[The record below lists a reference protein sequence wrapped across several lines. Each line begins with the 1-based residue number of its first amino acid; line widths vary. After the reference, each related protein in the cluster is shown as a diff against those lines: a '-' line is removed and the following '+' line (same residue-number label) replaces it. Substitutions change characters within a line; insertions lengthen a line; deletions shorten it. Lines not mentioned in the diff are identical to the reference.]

1 MRMYT
6 GITEG
11 RKRSNQKT
19 RPGMK
24 GTRCDWK
31 WRKIQEEHER
41 GLEKQR

>member
-1 MRMYT
+1 MRMYA

-11 RKRSNQKT
+11 KKRSNQKK
-19 RPGMK
+19 RP